1 MYSVTKSHLT
11 LWNPM
16 DCSPPGSGQPSSVLG
31 ISQASI
37 LEWVA
42 ISFSTHSL
50 FPPCNQELQR
60 SSPDPLHES
69 QPCRG
74 DGACV
79 TQWRHET
86 CYAGPPKWAGQRGEF
101 WQNVVHWRREWQTT
115 SVFLPWEPHEQQPN
129 MLLEISWEITPERM
143 KRQNQ
148 SQTTSTV
155 DVTGDRSKVWC
166 CKEQYCI
173 GSWNVRSMNQGKL
186 EVVQQEMASEGQHFR
201 NQWTK
206 MDWDRW
212 I

>member
-11 LWNPM
+11 LCNPM

-31 ISQASI
+31 ISQAST

-50 FPPCNQELQR
+50 CPPCNQELQR

-79 TQWRHET
+79 TQWRHQT
-86 CYAGPPKWAGQRGEF
+86 CYAGPPRWAGQRGEF

-115 SVFLPWEPHEQQPN
+115 PGLLPQEPHEQYERQKWYDTRRWALQVTKCPVH
-129 MLLEISWEITPERM
+129 SW
-143 KRQNQ
+143 
-148 SQTTSTV
+148 
-155 DVTGDRSKVWC
+155 
-166 CKEQYCI
+166 
-173 GSWNVRSMNQGKL
+173 VR
-186 EVVQQEMASEGQHFR
+186 VEG
-201 NQWTK
+201 NYE
-206 MDWDRW
+206 
-212 I
+212 